1 MNSTDLLSKALNLV
15 LPWELKI
22 IELSPS
28 SDGSFQLNL
37 TIGTISGAKF
47 KDTEGNECSI
57 YDSNMREW
65 RHLNFFQH
73 KCYIRCNVPRIRE
86 KSTGKIKQIDVPWA
100 RENSGFTLLFEAYVM
115 QLIEFEMPISKVGSL
130 VNEYPNRIWTIF
142 HYWISKSYNLANHS
156 TINQIGIDETSTKK
170 GHNYVTIGVDLATHS
185 VFNAQIGKDAK
196 TIEKIK
202 DYLISKECNIEE
214 ITDASIDLS
223 PAFISGI
230 QEHFPKAK
238 ITFDRFHVKK
248 LLNEAMDTVRKN
260 ERKEHEILKN
270 HKYTFLKNNSNLTK
284 RQREERELLINLL
297 PNLGEAYRL
306 KELFD
311 DFWEMKD
318 VDEATGFLAYWT
330 DLVVDSGIQPLIK
343 FTNTLK
349 SHWSGIVN
357 FIKSRISNGVLEGI
371 NSKIQLAKK
380 RARGYRNINNFISMI
395 YFIAGKLKFE
405 YPHKTT

>member
-28 SDGSFQLNL
+28 SDGSLQLNL

-185 VFNAQIGKDAK
+185 VFNGS
-196 TIEKIK
+196 IK
-202 DYLISKECNIEE
+202 YCGD
-214 ITDASIDLS
+214 
-223 PAFISGI
+223 
-230 QEHFPKAK
+230 
-238 ITFDRFHVKK
+238 
-248 LLNEAMDTVRKN
+248 
-260 ERKEHEILKN
+260 
-270 HKYTFLKNNSNLTK
+270 
-284 RQREERELLINLL
+284 
-297 PNLGEAYRL
+297 
-306 KELFD
+306 
-311 DFWEMKD
+311 
-318 VDEATGFLAYWT
+318 
-330 DLVVDSGIQPLIK
+330 
-343 FTNTLK
+343 
-349 SHWSGIVN
+349 
-357 FIKSRISNGVLEGI
+357 
-371 NSKIQLAKK
+371 
-380 RARGYRNINNFISMI
+380 
-395 YFIAGKLKFE
+395 
-405 YPHKTT
+405 

>member
-1 MNSTDLLSKALNLV
+1 M
-15 LPWELKI
+15 
-22 IELSPS
+22 
-28 SDGSFQLNL
+28 
-37 TIGTISGAKF
+37 
-47 KDTEGNECSI
+47 
-57 YDSNMREW
+57 
-65 RHLNFFQH
+65 
-73 KCYIRCNVPRIRE
+73 
-86 KSTGKIKQIDVPWA
+86 
-100 RENSGFTLLFEAYVM
+100 
-115 QLIEFEMPISKVGSL
+115 
-130 VNEYPNRIWTIF
+130 
-142 HYWISKSYNLANHS
+142 
-156 TINQIGIDETSTKK
+156 
-170 GHNYVTIGVDLATHS
+170 
-185 VFNAQIGKDAK
+185 
-196 TIEKIK
+196 
-202 DYLISKECNIEE
+202 ISKECKIEE

-230 QEHFPKAK
+230 QEHLPNAK

-311 DFWEMKD
+311 DFWDMDD
-318 VDEATGFLAYWT
+318 VEEAAGFLAYWT

-380 RARGYRNINNFISMI
+380 RARGYRNINNFINMI
-395 YFIAGKLKFE
+395 YFIAGKLQFE